1 MIRDSHPLAHLAYAG
16 SRLENGSRPHPAG
29 STRGWWRISVAGK
42 ETYLGRSV
50 AEVLTTHGR
59 D

>member
-1 MIRDSHPLAHLAYAG
+1 MIRDSHPLAHLA
-16 SRLENGSRPHPAG
+16 PAG
-29 STRGWWRISVAGK
+29 GRIEYGSKPNPYSSTRGWWRISVAGK

-50 AEVLTTHGR
+50 AEVLATHGR